1 MLVKKLG
8 DLSPPTTQEEL
19 DQFDFYAQHL
29 ERPLTK
35 ANMDAIKVIIEVGQ
49 QKNKKKRGKITKV
62 GYGNILSGLME
73 VLIGS

>member
-1 MLVKKLG
+1 LLVKKLE
-8 DLSPPTTQEEL
+8 DLSPPTTHDEV

-29 ERPLTK
+29 ERPLTM
-35 ANMDAIKVIIEVGQ
+35 ANMDAITVLIEVGQ

-73 VLIGS
+73 VLVGS